1 MNSAILP
8 PPSDPA
14 ERRAAR
20 LRTPRLARE
29 LKTMAVMLH
38 IYCRDHHGGAALDD
52 EHLCE
57 ACSGL
62 LDYARRRLAG
72 CPFGTDKP
80 TCVNCQIHCY
90 GMRQR
95 EATRVVMRYAGP
107 RMLLR
112 HPLLAWAH
120 VIDGK
125 RPAPP
130 KPRGA
135 PTARAGSKDPAP
147 PG

>member
-1 MNSAILP
+1 MDSTPIPL
-8 PPSDPA
+8 PSDAA

-29 LKTMAVMLH
+29 LKTVAAMLQ
-38 IYCRDHHGGAALDD
+38 IYCRGHHGGAAPGDG
-52 EHLCE
+52 HLCE

-62 LDYARRRLAG
+62 LDYARKRLAA
-72 CPFGTDKP
+72 CPFGPDKP
-80 TCVNCQIHCY
+80 TCANCRIHCY
-90 GMRQR
+90 GARQR
-95 EATRVVMRYAGP
+95 EATRVVMRFAGP
-107 RMLLR
+107 RMVLS
-112 HPLLAWAH
+112 HPLLALAH

-130 KPRGA
+130 RPRGA
-135 PTARAGSKDPAP
+135 RSAQAGSQDPAA